1 MPKIQPGPL
10 SLRFRL
16 VPQCMSLNG
25 SKGLSCS
32 ELVGHNGSLSRE
44 AMGVLIERRAVVE
57 QNQGDSFEWYFLSSG
72 YLISGNAVIGK
83 NLFIVGTLSFFPSR
97 CNGE

>member
-1 MPKIQPGPL
+1 
-10 SLRFRL
+10 
-16 VPQCMSLNG
+16 MSLNG

-72 YLISGNAVIGK
+72 NFISGNAVMGR
-83 NLFIVGTLSFFPSR
+83 NLLNCCSSQFLQRTVTVLGNDTLR
-97 CNGE
+97 